1 MAYITNELI
10 FILLPSL
17 QLSPVQHSISHS
29 SKVPNC
35 VLIPPRIAAQ
45 AIFFICKNH
54 HRIKLIHAVA
64 GKLT

>member
-1 MAYITNELI
+1 MAYITNEFI

-29 SKVPNC
+29 NKVPNC

-45 AIFFICKNH
+45 AIFLSV
-54 HRIKLIHAVA
+54 RIITELN
-64 GKLT
+64 

>member
-1 MAYITNELI
+1 MAYITHEFI

-45 AIFFICKNH
+45 AIFLSV
-54 HRIKLIHAVA
+54 RIITELN
-64 GKLT
+64 